1 MTRPAVI
8 VFDVNETLSDLSAI
22 ATRFTDVGLPAH
34 LVPTWFASVLRDGF
48 ALSTVGASEKFAVL
62 ADHQLRTLAE
72 PGLLDRDLDAAV
84 EHILTGFLGLPVHPD
99 VVDGIRGLHAAGFR
113 LVTLSNGA
121 GLVAENLL
129 GAAGVRDKFEH
140 LLSVED
146 AGVWKP
152 HRRAYEYAAQVAGVD
167 PDRMLLV
174 AVHPW
179 DLDGAARAG
188 MSTAWIDRAG
198 STYPPF
204 FAAPTHTVTA
214 LTDLPAALG

>member
-8 VFDVNETLSDLSAI
+8 VFDVNETLSDLAAI
-22 ATRFTDVGLPAH
+22 AIRFTDVGLPAH
-34 LVPTWFASVLRDGF
+34 LAPTWFASVLRDGF
-48 ALSTVGASEKFAVL
+48 ALSTVGASERFAVL
-62 ADHQLRTLAE
+62 ADQQLRTLAD
-72 PGLLDRDLDAAV
+72 PRLLDRDLDAAV

-99 VVDGIRGLHAAGFR
+99 VVDGIRSLRAAGLR

-121 GLVAENLL
+121 TQVAENLL
-129 GAAGVRDKFEH
+129 STAGVRDAFEH

-146 AGVWKP
+146 AGIWKP

-167 PDRMLLV
+167 LDRMLLV

-204 FAAPTHTVTA
+204 FTAPTHTVTA